1 MRAYEKSNFLLTI
14 LDWIWF
20 KFWDHLLCSSEPSAD
35 LASHWLGV
43 ITWPGQWPLIGHLLL
58 SEPRSPCGRPR
69 VKLWHPAAF
78 SHHQPGQGRRC
89 ERPDQSEA
97 SERGLWPI
105 RGRDLCS
112 RGARGQES
120 HYYGQRARGSHL
132 VPFNLL
138 PPDFSQHFSSDSF
151 CNDHHHSHA
160 LSHDLLSYIGFKHWH
175 SFWYIC

>member
-1 MRAYEKSNFLLTI
+1 MAIMRDYEKSNFLLTI
-14 LDWIWF
+14 LDWICF

-78 SHHQPGQGRRC
+78 SHHQWGQGRRC
-89 ERPDQSEA
+89 ERPGQSEA
-97 SERGLWPI
+97 SERGLWPM

-112 RGARGQES
+112 RGARGQGEPLLRAES
-120 HYYGQRARGSHL
+120 EGQPLSPIQSPAPRL
-132 VPFNLL
+132 
-138 PPDFSQHFSSDSF
+138 FSAF
-151 CNDHHHSHA
+151 
-160 LSHDLLSYIGFKHWH
+160 L
-175 SFWYIC
+175 FWFIL